1 MHDEVVKKLKYLRDL
16 EKLKASGIKDEDYT
30 SDLDKDS
37 ITIKGEPKT
46 PDPVTKIK
54 GMTQHIDTKS
64 GTPIIKGADFTS
76 KIQSLLKSSAGKK
89 MIGALPLAGAG
100 MAALSGEPAMAVE
113 ELAGDIPVIGQAY
126 EAIKPSE
133 SGNPEEERQMIGDR
147 NIQGNYA
154 KSQAYRDARG
164 ISEDEALIQELED
177 ARKQPVSKNLQQ
189 GKPQRNIFSGL
200 RNLLGK

>member
-1 MHDEVVKKLKYLRDL
+1 MHDEAVKKLKYLRDL
-16 EKLKASGIKDEDYT
+16 EKLKASGIKDENYT

-54 GMTQHIDTKS
+54 GMTQHINTKS
-64 GTPIIKGADFTS
+64 GTIKGEDFTS

-89 MIGALPLAGAG
+89 IAGVLPFAGAG
-100 MAALSGEPAMAVE
+100 LAALQGDPAQASE
-113 ELAGDIPVIGQAY
+113 ELAGDIPIAGQIY

-133 SGNPEEERQMIGDR
+133 SGNPEEERQMIGNR

-177 ARKQPVSKNLQQ
+177 ARKQTSSKNLQQ